1 MMKNLKLL
9 IVFLFI
15 ISCGYKP
22 IYQNN
27 QETDFK
33 LNEITYAGNKK
44 LNRIIESNFNN
55 LKDNNSVN
63 VFNLDLTSTKKISI
77 VTKDT
82 KGNATSYKTRIDV
95 KVDLTRISDKK
106 IISKVFIK
114 ELTYNSME
122 NKFELNQY
130 KANLERN
137 VMLQIYQEI
146 ITFLT
151 LIKNDF

>member
-1 MMKNLKLL
+1 MKNLKLL

>member
-1 MMKNLKLL
+1 MMKNLKHL
-9 IVFLFI
+9 IIFLFI

-27 QETDFK
+27 QETNFK
-33 LNEITYAGNKK
+33 LNEITYSGNKK
-44 LNRIIESNFNN
+44 LNRIIETNINS
-55 LKDNNSVN
+55 LKDNKSEN
-63 VFNLDLTSTKKISI
+63 VFNLDLTSSKKINV
-77 VTKDT
+77 VTKDA
-82 KGNATSYKTRIDV
+82 KGNPTSYKTRIDV
-95 KVDLTRISDKK
+95 KVDLTRINDKK
-106 IISKVFIK
+106 IISKVFVK

-122 NKFELNQY
+122 NKFDLNQY
-130 KANLERN
+130 RANLERN

>member
-137 VMLQIYQEI
+137 VMLQIYQEMS
-146 ITFLT
+146 
-151 LIKNDF
+151 K